1 MAASLWQREDGA
13 AHLRRLELSPWRV
26 VESQT
31 VISTRKL
38 VDSLDEQ
45 DVLEQLVDR
54 VKPPLPAWP
63 RLRGLHYLLST
74 PFRHPPLRNGSRFGT
89 RLEPGIWYGSKRL
102 DTAFAEVA
110 YYRFIFLDGTAATLP
125 QLVVEL
131 SAFRAKVR
139 SSKAADLTRPP
150 FAAHAARI
158 SSKTSYAASQQ
169 LGRDMRASGVEAFV
183 FRSARDPRDGDNVG
197 LLAPAFAAKNPTP
210 PESWV
215 CTATPRRVDVVKKDV
230 FRRQRFAFDRGVF
243 EVGGKLPVPAT

>member
-1 MAASLWQREDGA
+1 MTASLWQREAGT
-13 AHLRRLELSPWRV
+13 AHLRRVELSPWRV
-26 VESQT
+26 VESQS

-45 DVLEQLVDR
+45 DVLEELVDR
-54 VKPPLPAWP
+54 VKPPLPRWP

-89 RLEPGIWYGSKRL
+89 RQEPGIWYGSRRL

-110 YYRFIFLDGTAATLP
+110 YYRLVFLDGTAATLP

-139 SSKAADLTRPP
+139 SPKGVDLTRPP
-150 FAAHAARI
+150 FDAHAARI
-158 SSKTSYAASQQ
+158 SSKTSYAVSQA

-183 FRSARDPRDGDNVG
+183 FRSARDPRGGDNVG
-197 LLAPAFAAKNPTP
+197 LLAPAFAAKNPTV

-215 CTATPRRVDVVKKDV
+215 CTATRRRVDVVKKDV
-230 FRRQRFAFDRGVF
+230 FRKQSFAFDRAAF
-243 EVGGKLPVPAT
+243 EVAGEVPVPAA